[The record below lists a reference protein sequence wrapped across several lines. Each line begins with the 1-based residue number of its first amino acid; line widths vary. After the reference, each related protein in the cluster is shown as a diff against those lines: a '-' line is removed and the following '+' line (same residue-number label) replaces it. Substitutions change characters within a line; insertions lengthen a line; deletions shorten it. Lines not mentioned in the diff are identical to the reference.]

1 MQTATRYFH
10 CLKVLREITKAQ
22 QKAET
27 AAEEAQKAYDLASE
41 AKNRSLGEM
50 ERVDAL
56 TENIDSYMNDDKAT
70 PEQVQELAEQV
81 ASDTMVLNPA
91 SG

>member
-1 MQTATRYFH
+1 M
-10 CLKVLREITKAQ
+10 LREITKAQ

-50 ERVDAL
+50 ERVDTL
-56 TENIDSYMNDDKAT
+56 TENIDSYMSDDKAT
-70 PEQVQELAEQV
+70 PEQVQELAEEVGYNSYRMCDESQLRV
-81 ASDTMVLNPA
+81 IPKYQ
-91 SG
+91 

>member
-1 MQTATRYFH
+1 M
-10 CLKVLREITKAQ
+10 LREITKAQ

-56 TENIDSYMNDDKAT
+56 TENIDSYMTDDKAT
-70 PEQVQELAEQV
+70 PEQVQDLAEQV
-81 ASDTMVLNPA
+81 AYDGDITYCMRII
-91 SG
+91 